1 MKTKLQAQTPAQEA
15 WVLLRDIAFLMK
27 ERIFAIAS
35 EFELAPTQVHAL
47 RILEPGEGAPMS
59 ALAGALHCDPSNI
72 TGITDRLEARGLIER
87 RSAPHDRRVK
97 LLALTPEGEAV
108 RERIS
113 EAMDTPPPAIQS
125 LSRADQRAL
134 RDLLRRAADGDDS

>member
-1 MKTKLQAQTPAQEA
+1 MKTKVQSPAREA
-15 WVLLRDIAFLMK
+15 WILMRDIAFVMK
-27 ERIFAIAS
+27 ERIFAMTS
-35 EFELAPTQVHAL
+35 EFDLAPMQVHAL
-47 RILEPGEGAPMS
+47 RTLEPGQEIPMS
-59 ALAGALHCDPSNI
+59 ALAGTLHCDPSNI

-87 RSAPHDRRVK
+87 RSAPHDRRLK

-113 EAMDTPPPAIQS
+113 ESIDTPPAEIES

-134 RDLLRRAADGDDS
+134 RDLLRRAAGSA

>member
-1 MKTKLQAQTPAQEA
+1 MKTGVQSPAREA
-15 WVLLRDIAFLMK
+15 WIVMRDIAFVMK
-27 ERIFAIAS
+27 DRIFAMAS
-35 EFELAPTQVHAL
+35 EFDLAPMQVHAL
-47 RILEPGEGAPMS
+47 RTLEPGQEVPMS
-59 ALAGALHCDPSNI
+59 ALAGTLHCDPSNI

-87 RSAPHDRRVK
+87 RSAPHDRRLK

-113 EAMDTPPPAIQS
+113 EAIDTPPPEIDS

-134 RDLLRRAADGDDS
+134 RDLLRRAAGKGS